1 MELTFAAKF
10 ILVMISMILADIAW
24 TYYFIKVEERKS
36 IGAGIWG
43 SLILCFGAFTT
54 VNYIHDGR
62 LFIAALLGSFLGTY
76 GAVEFKKRKEV
87 KKKNEH
93 SDTRGTER

>member
-1 MELTFAAKF
+1 MQFEIKF

-36 IGAGIWG
+36 ISAGVWA

-54 VNYIHDGR
+54 INYVHDTR
-62 LFIAALLGSFLGTY
+62 LFFAAVLGSFIGTY
-76 GAVEFKKRKEV
+76 AAVEYKKRKDI
-87 KKKNEH
+87 KNGKNNN
-93 SDTRGTER
+93 T

>member
-1 MELTFAAKF
+1 MELSFAVKF

-54 VNYIHDGR
+54 INYIHDTR
-62 LFIAALLGSFLGTY
+62 LFIAAVLGSFLGTY
-76 GAVEFKKRKEV
+76 GAVEFKKRKE
-87 KKKNEH
+87 KKNEN
-93 SDTRGTER
+93 DNTRGTK